1 MLVRCLYAALALM
14 HLANALGRAHAPPGE
29 LVTVRERHAR
39 ARRMDAHPA
48 ALSNRRGHPARM
60 TVFFTSDT
68 HFGDRRVLQIDRRP
82 FGSVALHDAALVA
95 RWNELVASNDEVWHL
110 GDFTLGAK
118 LD

>member
-1 MLVRCLYAALALM
+1 
-14 HLANALGRAHAPPGE
+14 
-29 LVTVRERHAR
+29 
-39 ARRMDAHPA
+39 
-48 ALSNRRGHPARM
+48 M

-110 GDFTLGAK
+110 GDFALGAK
-118 LD
+118 LDRGGSARGAQRALSRQPMSAGMIKR